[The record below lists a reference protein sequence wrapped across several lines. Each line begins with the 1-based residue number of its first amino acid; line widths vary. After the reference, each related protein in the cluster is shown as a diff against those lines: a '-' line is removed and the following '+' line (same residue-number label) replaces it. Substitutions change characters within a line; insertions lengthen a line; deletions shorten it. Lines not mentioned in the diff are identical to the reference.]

1 MCELLGMSANTPT
14 DLCFSFRGFSARGG
28 RTGEHRDGW
37 GCAFYLGDR
46 LLRVIDPEPAAES
59 PLADVLRR
67 VPIRSKLAL
76 SHIRKATQGS
86 VDPRN
91 CHPFSQK
98 LGDREWVF
106 AHNGHIEFELLR
118 DRCPLKYYLPQGET
132 DSEHLFCWILD
143 RLAALVQPE
152 PEQVL
157 AILRDLSDRLPS
169 PSIVNFLLGDGR
181 YLYAHCSTSLA
192 WVTRRYPFTKA
203 SLIDEDHT
211 IDFAGCTR
219 PSDVVSIIATRP
231 LTQDEVWTVL
241 NPGDLLVLAEG
252 ELVAQTA
259 TTPIAIAS

>member
-46 LLRVIDPEPAAES
+46 LLRVRDPEPAAES
-59 PLADVLRR
+59 PLADVFRKI
-67 VPIRSKLAL
+67 PIRSKLAL
-76 SHIRKATQGS
+76 SHIRKATQGTI
-86 VDPRN
+86 DRRN
-91 CHPFSQK
+91 CHPFSQR

-106 AHNGHIEFELLR
+106 AHNGHIDFDLLR
-118 DRCPLKYYLPQGET
+118 DRCPLGRYQPQGET

-143 RLAALVQPE
+143 RLTHLTEPQ

-157 AILRDLSDRLPS
+157 PILRDLSDRFPS

-181 YLYAHCSTSLA
+181 YLYAHCSTALA
-192 WVTRRYPFTKA
+192 WVTRRYPFTRA
-203 SLIDEDHT
+203 SLIDEDHA
-211 IDFAGCTR
+211 IDFSGCTS

-241 NPGDLLVLAEG
+241 KPGDLLVLAEG
-252 ELVAQTA
+252 EVVAPSA
-259 TTPIAIAS
+259 THPIAIAS